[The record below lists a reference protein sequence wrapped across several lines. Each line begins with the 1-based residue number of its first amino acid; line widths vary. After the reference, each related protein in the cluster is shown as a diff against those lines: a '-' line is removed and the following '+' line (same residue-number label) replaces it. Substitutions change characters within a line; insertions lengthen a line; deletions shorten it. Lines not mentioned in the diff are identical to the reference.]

1 MSQLSASNEEKGRWE
16 KEKEVVEW
24 VKNRTKEDSQIFYE
38 LKYIDINLFSLLNV
52 AKLVPKGKVVVSC
65 SDKSWKKVE
74 EHSKKLK
81 INNIH
86 PLKHYPD
93 IIKS

>member
-1 MSQLSASNEEKGRWE
+1 MSQLGASDEEKGRWE

-24 VKNRTKEDSQIFYE
+24 VKNRTKEDSQVFYE
-38 LKYIDINLFSLLNV
+38 LKYTDVNLFTLLNV
-52 AKLVPKGKVVVSC
+52 AKLVPRGKVVVNC

-74 EHSKKLK
+74 EYAKRQGIK
-81 INNIH
+81 NIH